1 MSSIRD
7 CGSSEETLEV
17 LKKMK
22 FSPLTILSLLWLT
35 PLAWSSEA
43 VIKPYR
49 YADLLVNEET
59 VLPEPMDTSGLS
71 DDLSEILQSYY
82 KNTFGGAENWQ
93 KVESLLIKGKL
104 VTPEGESYE
113 FVNYRKKPDLNKTV
127 VYLENKHKIVTCFD
141 GNDAWQ
147 FMTLKS
153 GVAESMPTDKSVDF
167 IRDSWL
173 GGHLLNPLL
182 PGKSIEILGGNTT
195 IGGKLC
201 IEVKVSLPNEQYYI
215 ISLGAKR
222 YQVAEETVSTVDGSK
237 RYVEQTDFRRV
248 SGIITPFM
256 SKVYSDGVLIQEQV
270 LESVEVNQGVMPWMF
285 KRPE

>member
-1 MSSIRD
+1 MKYASLIFFNFF
-7 CGSSEETLEV
+7 CLGS
-17 LKKMK
+17 
-22 FSPLTILSLLWLT
+22 
-35 PLAWSSEA
+35 LAWSSEA

-71 DDLSEILQSYY
+71 DHVSDILQDYY

-104 VTPEGESYE
+104 LTPDGESYE

-127 VYLENKHKIVTCFD
+127 VYLENKHKVVTCFD

-147 FMTLKS
+147 LMTFES
-153 GVAESMPTDKSVDF
+153 GAPESMPADKSVDF

-173 GGHLLNPLL
+173 GGHLLSPLL
-182 PGKSIEILGGNTT
+182 PGKSIEMLGSGKT

-201 IEVKVSLPNEQYYI
+201 VQIKISLPNEQYYI

-222 YQVAEETVSTVDGSK
+222 YQVAEETVSIADGSK
-237 RYVEQTDFRRV
+237 RYVEQSDFRRV
-248 SGIITPFM
+248 SGIITPFI
-256 SKVYSDGVLIQEQV
+256 SKVYSDEVLIQEQV
-270 LESVEVNQGVMPWMF
+270 IESVEINQGVMPWMF

>member
-1 MSSIRD
+1 MKYVSLISFSFFCLASLASS
-7 CGSSEETLEV
+7 T
-17 LKKMK
+17 
-22 FSPLTILSLLWLT
+22 
-35 PLAWSSEA
+35 EA
-43 VIKPYR
+43 AIKPYR

-59 VLPEPMDTSGLS
+59 VLPDPMDTSGLR
-71 DDLSEILQSYY
+71 DDLSDMLQSYY

-104 VTPEGESYE
+104 LTPEGESYE

-127 VYLENKHKIVTCFD
+127 VYLENKHKIVTCFN

-147 FMTLKS
+147 LMTFKS
-153 GVAESMPTDKSVDF
+153 EAAESMSADESVDF

-173 GGHLLNPLL
+173 GGHLLSPLL
-182 PGKSIEILGGNTT
+182 PGKSIEMLGSSKT

-201 IEVKVSLPNEQYYI
+201 VQIKVSLPNEQYYI

-237 RYVEQTDFRRV
+237 RYVEQSDFRRV

-256 SKVYSDGVLIQEQV
+256 SKVYSDEVLIQEQV
-270 LESVEVNQGVMPWMF
+270 IESVEVNKGVMPWMF

>member
-1 MSSIRD
+1 
-7 CGSSEETLEV
+7 
-17 LKKMK
+17 MK
-22 FSPLTILSLLWLT
+22 YVPLTSFILFWLAS
-35 PLAWSSEA
+35 LAWSSEA

-59 VLPEPMDTSGLS
+59 VLPEPMDTSGLG
-71 DDLSEILQSYY
+71 DDLSDMLQSYY

-104 VTPEGESYE
+104 LTTEGESYE

-147 FMTLKS
+147 FMTFKS
-153 GVAESMPTDKSVDF
+153 GAAESMPTDKSVDF

-173 GGHLLNPLL
+173 GGHLLSPLL
-182 PGKSIEILGGNTT
+182 PGKSINILGANKTM
-195 IGGKLC
+195 GGKLC
-201 IEVKVSLPNEQYYI
+201 IQLRVSLPNEQYYI

-222 YQVAEETVSTVDGSK
+222 YQVAEETVNTADGSK
-237 RYVEQTDFRRV
+237 RYVEQSDFRHV
-248 SGIITPFM
+248 SGIITPFR
-256 SKVYSDGVLIQEQV
+256 SKVYTDGVLIQEQV

-285 KRPE
+285 RRPE

>member
-1 MSSIRD
+1 MRIKVKYAALIS
-7 CGSSEETLEV
+7 
-17 LKKMK
+17 
-22 FSPLTILSLLWLT
+22 FSFFCLAS
-35 PLAWSSEA
+35 LAWSSEA

-49 YADLLVNEET
+49 YADLQANEGT

-71 DDLSEILQSYY
+71 DHLSDILQSYY
-82 KNTFGGAENWQ
+82 RNTFGGAENWQ

-104 VTPEGESYE
+104 LTPKGESYE

-147 FMTLKS
+147 FMTFKS
-153 GVAESMPTDKSVDF
+153 GAAESMPTDESVDF

-173 GGHLLNPLL
+173 GGHLLSPLL
-182 PGKSIEILGGNTT
+182 PGKTVEILGGTT

-201 IEVKVSLPNEQYYI
+201 MQVKVGLPNEQYYI
-215 ISLGAKR
+215 ISLDSKR
-222 YQVAEETVSTVDGSK
+222 YQVAEETYSTLDGSK
-237 RYVEQTDFRRV
+237 RYVEQSDFRRI
-248 SGIITPFM
+248 SGIITPFR
-256 SKVYSDGVLIQEQV
+256 SKVYSDGVLVQEQV

-285 KRPE
+285 KRPQ

>member
-1 MSSIRD
+1 MSSTRD
-7 CGSSEETLEV
+7 CGSSEEALEV
-17 LKKMK
+17 LKRMMY
-22 FSPLTILSLLWLT
+22 SPLTILSLLWLT

-71 DDLSEILQSYY
+71 DHVSDILQGYY
-82 KNTFGGAENWQ
+82 ENTFGGAENWQ

-104 VTPEGESYE
+104 LTPEGESYE

-147 FMTLKS
+147 FMTFKS
-153 GVAESMPTDKSVDF
+153 GAAESMPTDESVDF

-173 GGHLLNPLL
+173 GGHLLSPLL
-182 PGKSIEILGGNTT
+182 PGKSIEILGGSTT

-201 IEVKVSLPNEQYYI
+201 IEIKVGLPNEQYYI

-222 YQVAEETVSTVDGSK
+222 YQVAEETVSTLDGSE
-237 RYVEQTDFRRV
+237 RYVEQSDFRRV
-248 SGIITPFM
+248 SGIITPFR
-256 SKVYSDGVLIQEQV
+256 SKIYSDGVLIQETV
-270 LESVEVNQGVMPWMF
+270 LESVEINQGVMPWMF
-285 KRPE
+285 RRPE

>member
-1 MSSIRD
+1 MKYAFLISFSFLCLTSLASSTD
-7 CGSSEETLEV
+7 G
-17 LKKMK
+17 
-22 FSPLTILSLLWLT
+22 
-35 PLAWSSEA
+35 

-49 YADLLVNEET
+49 YADLLLNERT
-59 VLPEPMDTSGLS
+59 VLPDPMDTSGMS
-71 DDLSEILQSYY
+71 DHVSDILQDYY

-104 VTPEGESYE
+104 LTPDGESYE

-127 VYLENKHKIVTCFD
+127 VYLENNHKVVTCFD

-147 FMTLKS
+147 LMTFES
-153 GVAESMPTDKSVDF
+153 GAPESMPADKSVDF

-173 GGHLLNPLL
+173 GGHLLSPLL
-182 PGKSIEILGGNTT
+182 PGKSIEMLGSGKT

-201 IEVKVSLPNEQYYI
+201 VQIKISLPNEQYYI

-222 YQVAEETVSTVDGSK
+222 YQVAEETVSTADGSK
-237 RYVEQTDFRRV
+237 RYVEQSDFRRV
-248 SGIITPFM
+248 SGIITPFI
-256 SKVYSDGVLIQEQV
+256 SKVYSDEVLVQEQV
-270 LESVEVNQGVMPWMF
+270 IESVEINQGVMPWMF

>member
-59 VLPEPMDTSGLS
+59 VLPEPMDTTGLS

-127 VYLENKHKIVTCFD
+127 VYLKNKHKIVTCFD

-248 SGIITPFM
+248 SGIITPFK
-256 SKVYSDGVLIQEQV
+256 SKVYSDGALIQEQV
-270 LESVEVNQGVMPWMF
+270 LESVDVNLGVMPWMF